1 MPLRLAAAGRAVSGV
16 GRGVPETVPGQGA
29 FQQVTVAVT
38 APAAGPAGPRA
49 LKFFIHIASFG
60 FAGSYLPTNLMS
72 KSVEITASIVK
83 VSDLVIISEIL
94 RH

>member
-1 MPLRLAAAGRAVSGV
+1 MPVVLVVPSPA
-16 GRGVPETVPGQGA
+16 GVPETVTVPGQGAA

-38 APAAGPAGPRA
+38 VPPAGPAGPRA

-72 KSVEITASIVK
+72 KSLPA
-83 VSDLVIISEIL
+83 L
-94 RH
+94 